1 MRLMEKAAMPINQG
15 HMQLQHAPPPPP
27 PQTSASAGIS
37 CQK

>member
-15 HMQLQHAPPPPP
+15 HMQLQHAPPPP
-27 PQTSASAGIS
+27 QTSASAGIS